1 MWRSLLYLPLFYK
14 NQYRSPE
21 SLRQF
26 QESRLR
32 HIVSFAYRN
41 VPLYHHK
48 FKERGL
54 TPSDVT
60 TLRDL
65 TKIPITT
72 KEEIKAG
79 FPHKS
84 VAPGYS
90 ESNCVTETTSGT
102 SGNMLTVLY
111 DKKASEILR
120 AVAFRAYLAQ
130 GLRPWH
136 TYCVMCRDPAEFSKA
151 TEGVL
156 IRTRGLLEGAPES
169 ELVEELRAIHPDVIG
184 AHPSLFVAMAKIMEK
199 KAITDITPRMLLI
212 GGEMAYPVYREY
224 IERIFGCPT
233 FNKYGAYEAIS
244 LAWECAHHTMHID
257 ADSVIMEFI
266 RDGEPV
272 SPGERGEILIT
283 NLWNEAMPFLRYRL
297 DDVGV
302 LSDEACPC
310 GRTLPALKEIEG
322 KLDDFVILPSGELI
336 PSTRIVPYFFIVPHI
351 GQFKVLQNSPD
362 HVELRIVPLKEFT
375 DAMEKELVTCI
386 QRVLGETVTVTIK
399 KVDHIDITG
408 QGKYKRVQRTFR
420 ADFLL

>member
-14 NQYRSPE
+14 NQYLSPE

-26 QESRLR
+26 QEKRLR
-32 HIVSFAYRN
+32 HIVSFAYQN
-41 VPLYHHK
+41 VPFYHQK
-48 FKERGL
+48 LKERGL

-65 TKIPITT
+65 AKIPITT

-90 ESNCVTETTSGT
+90 EHNCVTETTSGT

-111 DKKASEILR
+111 DKKAYEILR
-120 AVAFRAYLAQ
+120 AVALRAYLAQ

-136 TYCVMCRDPAEFSKA
+136 TYCVMCRDPAEFNKA
-151 TEGVL
+151 TGSVL
-156 IRTRGLLEGAPES
+156 NRTRGLLEGAPES
-169 ELVEELRAIHPDVIG
+169 ELVEELRAIQPDIIG
-184 AHPSLFVAMAKIMEK
+184 AHPSLFVAMAKIIEK
-199 KAITDITPRMLLI
+199 EAITDITPRMLFI

-266 RDGEPV
+266 RDEEPV

-297 DDVGV
+297 DDVGI
-302 LSDEACPC
+302 LSDEQCPC

-322 KLDDFVILPSGELI
+322 KLDDFIILPSGELI

-351 GQFKVLQNSPD
+351 GQFKVLQDSSD
-362 HVELRIVPLKEFT
+362 HVELRVVPREEFT

-386 QRVLGETVTVTIK
+386 QTVLGETVTVTVK
-399 KVDHIDITG
+399 KVDHVDLTG